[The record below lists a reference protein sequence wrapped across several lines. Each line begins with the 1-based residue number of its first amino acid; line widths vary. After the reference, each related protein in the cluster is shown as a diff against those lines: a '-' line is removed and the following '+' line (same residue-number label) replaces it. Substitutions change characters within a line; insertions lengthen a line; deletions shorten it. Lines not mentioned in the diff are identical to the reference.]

1 MSHGA
6 QAQRITLATGWL
18 QLARDEL
25 HEARASLEAAVP
37 TSQHGGSARIALWA
51 RAWLARAQFRTGR
64 WDEALQTVAAG
75 RELAASTGIVL
86 TVPLLEWTATQVHAL
101 RGDAEAADEAVRRAE
116 AAPAEYAVM
125 RIPTLLARA
134 AVAESRADHDGVLR
148 ALEPLSTA
156 PLRAAVREPGYWP
169 WVELQATALVS
180 LGRTDEADALLA
192 PHEERVRAGRHRSA
206 TARLARAR
214 GRWLVATGDLPAA
227 RAMFESA
234 LAELGELPLRVER
247 AHLLFAYGQVLRR
260 AGKRADAEPLLRT
273 AREQYAAFG
282 ADILVE
288 RCDRELQAA
297 GARSSRGARGPAE
310 LTAQEQ
316 AVVALVAA
324 GMSNREAADE
334 LFLSTKTVQYH
345 LTRIYA
351 KLGVRSRTELAAQL
365 RES

>member
-1 MSHGA
+1 M
-6 QAQRITLATGWL
+6 
-18 QLARDEL
+18 
-25 HEARASLEAAVP
+25 EAAVP

-192 PHEERVRAGRHRSA
+192 

-234 LAELGELPLRVER
+234 LAELGELPLRVEH